1 MSSRQVNRAEAR
13 HAAKVAASEAK
24 GFKYPDSKYVPHI
37 IGGKTYTSNGKQ
49 EVARRV
55 SRIQA

>member
-1 MSSRQVNRAEAR
+1 MTTRQVNRAEAR
-13 HAAKVAASEAK
+13 HAAKLASSEAR
-24 GFKYPDSKYVPHI
+24 GFKYPESKYVPHI
-37 IGGKTYTSNGKQ
+37 IGGKTYATNGKH